1 MQIKGYLVI
10 FVVYIYDYFL
20 LYAKIS
26 AVMLSLYASFPITLL
41 LLFFLSVFVLNPL
54 HLPKELYLPV

>member
-10 FVVYIYDYFL
+10 FIVYIYDYFL

-26 AVMLSLYASFPITLL
+26 TVMLSLYASFPITLL
-41 LLFFLSVFVLNPL
+41 LLFFLRKTIIRRVFNGSLRRF
-54 HLPKELYLPV
+54 

>member
-1 MQIKGYLVI
+1 MQIKGYLVT

-41 LLFFLSVFVLNPL
+41 LLFFLR
-54 HLPKELYLPV
+54 KTIIR

>member
-26 AVMLSLYASFPITLL
+26 AAMLSLFCDK
-41 LLFFLSVFVLNPL
+41 LSLGEYFMAV
-54 HLPKELYLPV
+54 

>member
-20 LYAKIS
+20 LYAKTS

-41 LLFFLSVFVLNPL
+41 LLFFLR
-54 HLPKELYLPV
+54 

>member
-20 LYAKIS
+20 LYAKSS

-41 LLFFLSVFVLNPL
+41 LLFFCDKLSLGEYFMAV
-54 HLPKELYLPV
+54 

>member
-26 AVMLSLYASFPITLL
+26 AVMLSLLSLYASFPITLL
-41 LLFFLSVFVLNPL
+41 L
-54 HLPKELYLPV
+54 

>member
-1 MQIKGYLVI
+1 MQLKGYLVI

-26 AVMLSLYASFPITLL
+26 AVKLSLYASFPITLL
-41 LLFFLSVFVLNPL
+41 LLFFLR
-54 HLPKELYLPV
+54 

>member
-10 FVVYIYDYFL
+10 FIVYIYNYFL

-26 AVMLSLYASFPITLL
+26 AAMLSLYALFPITLL
-41 LLFFLSVFVLNPL
+41 L
-54 HLPKELYLPV
+54 

>member
-10 FVVYIYDYFL
+10 FVVYIYSCFL

-26 AVMLSLYASFPITLL
+26 AVMLSLYASFPITLS
-41 LLFFLSVFVLNPL
+41 F
-54 HLPKELYLPV
+54 

>member
-10 FVVYIYDYFL
+10 FIVYIYKYFL

-26 AVMLSLYASFPITLL
+26 VVMLSLYALFPITLL
-41 LLFFLSVFVLNPL
+41 L
-54 HLPKELYLPV
+54 

>member
-26 AVMLSLYASFPITLL
+26 AVMLSLYALFPITLL
-41 LLFFLSVFVLNPL
+41 LLFFLR
-54 HLPKELYLPV
+54 

>member
-26 AVMLSLYASFPITLL
+26 AVMLSLYASFPINNFIAFI
-41 LLFFLSVFVLNPL
+41 LFAINY
-54 HLPKELYLPV
+54 H